1 MVGYVLL
8 GFQTALQPMNLF
20 YCFTGVLLGTLIGVL
35 PGLGPVATISILLP
49 ITFKMPP
56 IGAIIM
62 LAGIYYGA
70 QYGGSTTSILL
81 NIPGES
87 TSVITCLDGYQ
98 MARQGRAGVAL
109 GISALGSFFAG
120 TCALI
125 GMTFVAEPFSRLSIH
140 FGPPEYFSLM
150 ILAFTI
156 LTYLVRGSMT
166 KAVIMVLIGLALS
179 YVGTDDI
186 TGTLRFTLG
195 LMPLYDGFDLAPL
208 VMGLFGISEIMKNVE
223 QSIRQDVQK
232 GEIGQLMPTLKDWA
246 RAKWSIVR
254 GTVIGFLL
262 GLIPGAGPVISP
274 FASYTVEKRLSR
286 EPHQF
291 GQGMIEGIAGPESAN
306 NASAQAAF
314 IPLFS
319 LGIPPNV
326 TMAILFG
333 ALLIHGLQPGP
344 LLMKEHPDFFWGVV
358 ISMYLGNIMLVI
370 LNLPLIPLWVRVL
383 KVPYPILF
391 PLISLFCLVGAY
403 SMRNSSADIL
413 VMLFFGILGYM
424 MQKLDYEGA
433 PLVMAFV
440 LGPVMELNLRRSL
453 ILSDGSFQ
461 IFFSRPISAG
471 LMIATAIIMLLSL
484 APVLGLTRRNTQAT
498 QIKPPRAG

>member
-1 MVGYVLL
+1 VLDYLLL
-8 GFQTALQPMNLF
+8 GLQTALQPLNLF

-81 NIPGES
+81 NMPGEA
-87 TSVITCLDGYQ
+87 TSVITCLDGYK
-98 MARQGRAGVAL
+98 MARQGRAGAAL
-109 GISALGSFFAG
+109 GMAALGSFIAG

-125 GMTFVAEPFSRLSIH
+125 GMTFIAGPASRLAVY

-150 ILAFTI
+150 ILAFVV
-156 LTYLVRGSMT
+156 LTYLVQGSML
-166 KAVIMVLIGLALS
+166 KALIMVLIGLALA

-195 LMPLYDGFDLAPL
+195 LMPLYDGLDLAPL
-208 VMGLFGISEIMKNVE
+208 VMGLFGISEILTNIEKSAKPE
-223 QSIRQDVQK
+223 IFKTEIRH
-232 GEIGQLMPTLKDWA
+232 LMPTLKDWTQ
-246 RAKWSIVR
+246 AKWSIAR
-254 GTVIGFLL
+254 GTILGFIL

-274 FASYTVEKRLSR
+274 FASYSVEKRFSR
-286 EPHQF
+286 EPHKF
-291 GQGMIEGIAGPESAN
+291 GQGMIEGVAGPESAN

-358 ISMYLGNIMLVI
+358 ISMYFGNAMLVI

-383 KVPYPILF
+383 RVPYPILF

-403 SMRNSSADIL
+403 SLRNSPADIL
-413 VMLFFGILGYM
+413 IMLFFGVCGYFM
-424 MQKLDYEGA
+424 RKADYEAA

-440 LGPVMELNLRRSL
+440 LGPLVELNLRRSL
-453 ILSDGSFQ
+453 ILSDGSFE

-471 LMIATAIIMLLSL
+471 LVLVSAVIFLVSMAPII
-484 APVLGLTRRNTQAT
+484 RRIRKN
-498 QIKPPRAG
+498 